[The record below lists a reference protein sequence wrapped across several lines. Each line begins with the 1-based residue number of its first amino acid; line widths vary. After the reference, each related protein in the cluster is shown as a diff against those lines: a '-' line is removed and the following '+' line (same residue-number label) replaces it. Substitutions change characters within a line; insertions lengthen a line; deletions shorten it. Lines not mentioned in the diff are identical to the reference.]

1 MTPTLTRTLEDWE
14 KVQSLFPD
22 AKIELV
28 GGKIIIMAPSG
39 YESEEVALEFASQLR
54 NWVRPRRLG
63 RVAGSSAIFDLPNG
77 DRRAP
82 DVSFVKAEKLPQTTK
97 KPAEVVPDLVVEVKS
112 PNDSLEELRQK
123 IRSFLSQ
130 GTTVGILIDPDTRQ
144 LEVWRLHQPVEI
156 LRDGDTLVVPD
167 LLPEW
172 SLAISELWSPDFSQ
186 ANNSQEQEKKTTD
199 FSV

>member
-1 MTPTLTRTLEDWE
+1 MTVLLTKQLPQTALTREDWE
-14 KVQSLFPD
+14 KAQRLFPD

-39 YESEEVALEFASQLR
+39 YESEEVAFEFGSQLR
-54 NWVRPRRLG
+54 NWVRPRKLG
-63 RVAGSSAIFDLPNG
+63 RVTGSSAIFDLPNG

-82 DVSFVKAEKLPQTTK
+82 DVSFVRADKLPQTTK
-97 KPAEVVPDLVVEVKS
+97 KPAAVVPDLVVEVKS

-123 IRSFLSQ
+123 IQSFLTQ

-144 LEVWRLHQPVEI
+144 LEVMRLNQSVEI
-156 LRDGDTLVVPD
+156 FRDGDTLVIPD

-172 SLAISELWSPDFSQ
+172 ELAISDLWSPDFSQ
-186 ANNSQEQEKKTTD
+186 SQ
-199 FSV
+199 SVS